1 MAKPKPETSPSDE
14 AAGQLVSPRVRVVAP
29 AGPRRR
35 AGFSFGPAARILT
48 VDDLGGRD
56 QAEETVKL
64 LLDDPMLSV
73 SLVMDLDDAAESQP
87 SAPAAE

>member
-1 MAKPKPETSPSDE
+1 M
-14 AAGQLVSPRVRVVAP
+14 
-29 AGPRRR
+29 
-35 AGFSFGPAARILT
+35 
-48 VDDLGGRD
+48 
-56 QAEETVKL
+56 KL